1 MLDLKPLTRAGLFG
15 LAMLFVL
22 ASVASAAPEPAP
34 ANPSGGAGLTANPA
48 KTAPSGNPVKPG
60 STGTGRAA
68 GQSTAHAVPAVI
80 SDAIRPGFNAT
91 TYGPNDDGSYP
102 CVGPEA
108 GSPSGCTPTAIPIGF
123 NINFFGQPYSSLFLN
138 NNGNVTFD
146 APQSD
151 YTPLPILSTSRVLI
165 APYFSDVDTR
175 TGPTVTFGPGTVDG
189 HAAWGANWQ
198 GVGCFDEI
206 TTVAN
211 TFQLVLINRSD
222 TGAGNFDME
231 FNEGSIQW
239 ETGQASGGDAS
250 CLGGSSARVGY
261 SNGSTAAFELPG
273 SGVPGSFLDNNATT
287 GLIHGSIGSPVLG
300 RYLFPARQGF
310 APTPGTVPLL
320 SQPQR
325 LVDTRTSGGPIN
337 TGQSRC
343 FTVAGQAGIPADAVG
358 VLLNVTAVSYDAP
371 GWLTI
376 YPGGQPV
383 PATSTLNFQPGAY
396 AIANGVV
403 ARIGTNGQVCVS
415 VGTLSS
421 SPGSSNVILDVTGYM
436 TPASALQLPLLPQPQ
451 RLVDTRT
458 SGGPI
463 ATGQSRCFP
472 VAGVAGIPQDA
483 AGVLLNV
490 AGVSYN
496 TRGWL
501 TVYPGAQQVP
511 STSTLNVD
519 PNAYA
524 IANGAISRIGTNGQ
538 ICVNF
543 GTVGNTPGSSNV
555 VMDVTGYLTS
565 VASTQMPL
573 LSQPQRLV
581 DTRTSAGGGPILTG
595 HSRCFNVA
603 GVAGI
608 PANAVGVV
616 LNAAVVDYTT
626 PGWLTLYPNGQPV
639 PTTSSLNF
647 DTTEYAMANSA
658 IITIGTGGSVC
669 VAVGTPNNIPGSSDV
684 ILDAVGYLTG
694 VPSVTSAEAQGQPEP
709 IRIPKPTPGR

>member
-1 MLDLKPLTRAGLFG
+1 ML
-15 LAMLFVL
+15 LALS
-22 ASVASAAPEPAP
+22 SVAAAAPEPTP
-34 ANPSGGAGLTANPA
+34 ASPTNRTGLTS
-48 KTAPSGNPVKPG
+48 TGNPVKPG
-60 STGTGRAA
+60 PTPSRPAT
-68 GQSTAHAVPAVI
+68 QSTVHAVPRVI
-80 SDAIRPGFNAT
+80 SDAIRPGFNST

-102 CVGPEA
+102 CVSQEIGT
-108 GSPSGCTPTAIPIGF
+108 PSNCTPTQVPIGF
-123 NINFFGQPYSSLFLN
+123 NINFFGQAYSSLFLN

-146 APQSD
+146 APQAD
-151 YTPLPILSTSRVLI
+151 YTPEPILTTSRVLI

-175 TGPTVTFGPGTVDG
+175 SGPTVTFGTGTVNG

-198 GVGCFDEI
+198 GVGCFEEI
-206 TTVAN
+206 TSVAN
-211 TFQLVLINRSD
+211 TFQLVLIDRSD

-239 ETGQASGGDAS
+239 ETGEASGGDSS

-273 SGVPGSFLDNNATT
+273 SGVPGSFLDSNTTT
-287 GLIHGSIGSPVLG
+287 GLVHGSIGSPVLG
-300 RYLFPARQGF
+300 RYVFPARNGF

-325 LVDTRTSGGPIN
+325 VVDTRTSGGPIN

-343 FTVAGQAGIPADAVG
+343 FTLAGQSGIPADAVG
-358 VLLNVTAVSYDAP
+358 VLLNVTAVSYNAP

-383 PATSTLNFQPGAY
+383 PTTSTLNFQPGAY

-403 ARIGTNGQVCVS
+403 ARIGTGGQVCVN
-415 VGTLSS
+415 VGTISS
-421 SPGSSNVILDVTGYM
+421 APGSANVILDVTGYM
-436 TPASALQLPLLPQPQ
+436 TAASALQLPLLSQPQ

-458 SGGPI
+458 TGGPI
-463 ATGQSRCFP
+463 VTGQSRCFAA
-472 VAGVAGIPQDA
+472 AGVAGIPLDA
-483 AGVLLNV
+483 TGVLLNV

-496 TRGWL
+496 NRGWL
-501 TVYPGAQQVP
+501 TVYPGAQPVP

-519 PNAYA
+519 PRAYA
-524 IANGAISRIGTNGQ
+524 IANGAIARIGSNGQ

-543 GTVGNTPGSSNV
+543 GTLSNAPGSSNV
-555 VMDVTGYLTS
+555 ILDVTGYLTS

-573 LSQPQRLV
+573 LAQPQRLV
-581 DTRTSAGGGPILTG
+581 DTRTSGGPILTG
-595 HSRCFNVA
+595 RSRCFNVA

-616 LNAAVVDYTT
+616 LNAAAVDYTT

-658 IITIGTGGSVC
+658 IITIGQGGSVC

-684 ILDAVGYLTG
+684 ILDAIGYLTG
-694 VPSVTSAEAQGQPEP
+694 VPTLSNARLAGQRAP
-709 IRIPKPTPGR
+709 IVVPKPRTGR

>member
-1 MLDLKPLTRAGLFG
+1 
-15 LAMLFVL
+15 V
-22 ASVASAAPEPAP
+22 
-34 ANPSGGAGLTANPA
+34 
-48 KTAPSGNPVKPG
+48 
-60 STGTGRAA
+60 
-68 GQSTAHAVPAVI
+68 VPTVI
-80 SDAIRPGFNAT
+80 SDAIRPGFNST
-91 TYGPNDDGSYP
+91 TYGPNDDGTYP
-102 CVGPEA
+102 CVSTDA
-108 GSPSGCTPTAIPIGF
+108 GTPPNCTPTAIPIGF
-123 NINFFGQPYSSLFLN
+123 NINFFGTTYSSLFLN

-146 APQSD
+146 APLGD
-151 YTPLPILSTSRVLI
+151 YTPFPILTTTQVMI

-175 TGPTVTFGPGTVDG
+175 AGPTVTFGPGTVNG
-189 HAAWGANWQ
+189 RAAWGANWQ
-198 GVGCFDEI
+198 GVGCFDQV

-211 TFQLVLINRSD
+211 TFQLVLIDRSD

-273 SGVPGSFLDNNATT
+273 SGIPGSFLDSNATT
-287 GLIHGSIGSPVLG
+287 GLIHGSIGSTVLG
-300 RYLFPARQGF
+300 RYVFPARNGF

-325 LVDTRTSGGPIN
+325 VVDTRTSGGPIN

-343 FTVAGQAGIPADAVG
+343 FTLAGQSGIPANAVG

-383 PATSTLNFQPGAY
+383 PTTSTLNFQPGAY

-403 ARIGTNGQVCVS
+403 ARIGSNGQVCVS
-415 VGTLSS
+415 VGTL
-421 SPGSSNVILDVTGYM
+421 GSSAGSANVVLDVTGYM
-436 TPASALQLPLLPQPQ
+436 TAASALQLPLLPQPQ

-458 SGGPI
+458 TGGPI
-463 ATGQSRCFP
+463 TTGQSRCFA
-472 VAGVAGIPQDA
+472 VAGQAGIPADA
-483 AGVLLNV
+483 TGVLLNI

-496 TRGWL
+496 TLGWL
-501 TVYPGAQQVP
+501 TVYPGLQPVP

-519 PNAYA
+519 PRAYA
-524 IANGAISRIGTNGQ
+524 IANGAIARIGSNGQ

-543 GTVGNTPGSSNV
+543 GTVGNVAGSSNV
-555 VMDVTGYLTS
+555 VLDATGYLTS

-573 LSQPQRLV
+573 LSQPVRLV
-581 DTRTSAGGGPILTG
+581 DTRGSGGPIATG
-595 HSRCFNVA
+595 HSRCFTVA
-603 GVAGI
+603 GVSGI

-616 LNAAVVDYTT
+616 LNAAAVDYTT
-626 PGWLTLYPNGQPV
+626 PGWLTLFPNGQSV

-658 IITIGTGGSVC
+658 IVTIGTGGSVC
-669 VAVGTPNNIPGSSDV
+669 VAVGTPGNIPGSSDV
-684 ILDAVGYLTG
+684 ILDVVGYLTG
-694 VPSVTSAEAQGQPEP
+694 VPSLSSAQAQGERAP